1 MRLLAVIACTTLGPP
16 AMPARAQGVAPPVV
30 PRAPGLAAPT
40 ATRAVGP
47 LILQASPPSK
57 PADAGDRER
66 HVAAPL
72 TLPEV
77 VDRFL
82 RRNLAVE
89 AARSRVD
96 VAQAE
101 RIASR
106 LRPNPTVTVLG
117 NQFALSGPTP
127 FSELYE
133 LSATY
138 AQPIEWPEKRRLRRE
153 VGDLT
158 VSVAEA
164 QLADVLRQRLADV
177 KRAFYEAVLAAN
189 LLELARENR
198 RSYDDLVALNQTRF
212 EEGAIAEGE
221 LLKVKLERVKFDTAV
236 AQAQLAARQATIK
249 LLALLDAEDVDS
261 ATPVTGDLAFTAA
274 PLDLNAL
281 RAQALQT
288 STIVQVAE
296 RGVGLAERRI
306 GLEQA
311 RVTPEPTP
319 FLGYQRVGPD
329 NAILFGVSVPL
340 PLFDRNQGGIA
351 RARAEAGLSR
361 TDLTQARIR
370 VLAEVESAF
379 RGWESARDRVVVFE
393 RGLLAQAD
401 ESRAIALAAYQ
412 EGAVTL
418 LAVLEAERARTEI
431 RQQYLQALFDFQA
444 SLVLLEALTGVDV
457 QP

>member
-1 MRLLAVIACTTLGPP
+1 MIQRRHATLPAGILAVMACGVVLAP
-16 AMPARAQGVAPPVV
+16 AVPARAQDRPAQAAARPEIVPLTLQAPP
-30 PRAPGLAAPT
+30 G
-40 ATRAVGP
+40 
-47 LILQASPPSK
+47 SPPT
-57 PADAGDRER
+57 DAVDGAGRE
-66 HVAAPL
+66 APL
-72 TLPEV
+72 TLQEV

-89 AARSRVD
+89 AARQRVD
-96 VAQAE
+96 VARAE

-106 LRPNPTVTVLG
+106 LRPNPTVTFLG

-138 AQPIEWPEKRRLRRE
+138 AQPLEWPEKRRLRGE

-164 QLADVLRQRLADV
+164 QLADVLRQRLAAV
-177 KRAFYEAVLAAN
+177 KRAFYEAVLASN
-189 LLELARENR
+189 LLELARQDR
-198 RSYDDLVALNQTRF
+198 RSFDDLVVLNQTRF

-236 AQAQLAARQATIK
+236 TQAQLAVRQATIK

-261 ATPVTGDLAFTAA
+261 AAPVEGAFGFTAA
-274 PLDLNAL
+274 SLNLNAL

-288 STIVQVAE
+288 ASAVQVAE
-296 RGVGLAERRI
+296 RSAGLAERRI
-306 GLEQA
+306 GLEQS
-311 RVTPEPTP
+311 RVAPELTP
-319 FLGYQRVGPD
+319 FFGYQRVGPD

-351 RARAEAGLSR
+351 RARAEAGLAR
-361 TDLTQARIR
+361 TELTQARTRI
-370 VLAEVESAF
+370 LAEVESAF
-379 RGWESARDRVVVFE
+379 RGWESARDRVLVFE
-393 RGLLAQAD
+393 RELLAQAD
-401 ESRAIALAAYQ
+401 ESRSITLAAYR

-418 LAVLEAERARTEI
+418 LAVLEAERARTDI
-431 RQQYLQALFDFQA
+431 RQQYLQALFDFQV
-444 SLVLLEALTGVDV
+444 SLVLLEAVTGTDV